1 MTFSPFIAQ
10 NSREMYVYTR
20 GYTDGYDYV
29 VDTIGEMEEW
39 EEALATDA
47 DALRSDPAQA
57 SPAPGARFAAPGSSA
72 GLTSSPSDDGAR
84 GGSGV
89 KTVAHDDDL
98 GHVVASYE
106 SPGPGWVAVG
116 ELSDEEFDALD
127 GDGPRAAY
135 ARDTALERART
146 TIANSSDGDHYART
160 TITFKAPPLTE
171 KWNTVVYDT
180 RYVTDS
186 NGETTDLDDCL
197 PGCEACEEEEAE
209 YRLTPKGEALADEIV
224 AKYKAEGAL
233 MAALDDVPG
242 RKKATLVGNVIGLA
256 TAATIVA
263 KNKDRGDIIE
273 ALEYAGL
280 EATQNL
286 LDAYK

>member
-29 VDTIGEMEEW
+29 VDTIGEMEQW

-84 GGSGV
+84 VGSGV

-116 ELSDEEFDALD
+116 TLSDSEFDALD
-127 GDGPRAAY
+127 DDAY
-135 ARDTALERART
+135 TRNVALERARQ
-146 TIANSSDGDHYART
+146 TIADQSDGDRYART

-209 YRLTPKGEALADEIV
+209 AEYKLTPKGEALADEVI

-233 MAALDDVPG
+233 MASLDDVPG

-256 TAATIVA
+256 TAASIVA
-263 KNKDRGDIIE
+263 KYKDREGLIL
-273 ALEYAGL
+273 ALELAGL

-286 LDAYK
+286 IDAYK